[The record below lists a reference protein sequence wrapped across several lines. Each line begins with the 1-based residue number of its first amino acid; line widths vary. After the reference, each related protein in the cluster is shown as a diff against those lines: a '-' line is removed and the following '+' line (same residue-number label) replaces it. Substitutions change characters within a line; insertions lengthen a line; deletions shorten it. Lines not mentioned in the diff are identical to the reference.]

1 MSGLPVIDL
10 HHAQHLTWLLLHSC
24 CQQKHCL
31 VESDDCHI
39 HSFLL
44 LENVETTDNETA
56 FHGNKAMAVTRIEP
70 GRMIQN
76 NQTRFSLRKVD
87 YPCSRDSCFPG
98 PFFFSHQPPTDAI
111 CLWIQKSLSARP
123 SHHLLLLRS
132 NKVGDICTD
141 FIIIVVDIKAQQ
153 PHQHVPAVIISSS
166 ITHSQFSCSL
176 VQCVVVTFGH
186 NLSIPDT

>member
-39 HSFLL
+39 HSYLL

-76 NQTRFSLRKVD
+76 NQTRFSLRKWITLVD
-87 YPCSRDSCFPG
+87 ATFATLYPRNPPNLVDFPL
-98 PFFFSHQPPTDAI
+98 PVSQE
-111 CLWIQKSLSARP
+111 P
-123 SHHLLLLRS
+123 SNQFRKPVDLVVC
-132 NKVGDICTD
+132 NKV
-141 FIIIVVDIKAQQ
+141 
-153 PHQHVPAVIISSS
+153 S
-166 ITHSQFSCSL
+166 
-176 VQCVVVTFGH
+176 
-186 NLSIPDT
+186 